1 MRVNTIKAFF
11 ALVRAGLWGE
21 AGANLNLNAN
31 DNHFEGVEWEKIYQL
46 AQEQSVQGLVLQGIE
61 WFKNHN
67 LNVLETSGTSERA
80 RADLDLNIP
89 KVLLLQWIGE
99 VRLIEQ
105 QNKEMNA
112 FVNDLIGD
120 LRRVNIYTLI
130 VKGQGVAQCY
140 EKPLWRASG
149 DIDLYLNEGDFQK
162 AKAYFRPLVNK
173 FDPDNEYTRHINMHY
188 GDWVVEIHANQHC
201 ALSSRINR
209 VLDDVHRDLF
219 YRGSVR
225 SWNNN
230 ATQIFLPSAD
240 NDAIIIFTHFFN
252 HFYRGGVGLR
262 QICDW
267 CRLLYTYRDSLNN
280 GLLEQRIKRAGLVN
294 EWRAFGA
301 FAVKY
306 LGMPIEAMPL
316 LNDNLNANL
325 NRKADKICEFILE
338 VGNFGHNRDTSY
350 YGKYPFFI
358 RKAISAW
365 RRVKDLCRHTMI
377 FPLDSIRFF
386 FGMTISSLKA
396 VSHGE

>member
-1 MRVNTIKAFF
+1 MDWNYV
-11 ALVRAGLWGE
+11 
-21 AGANLNLNAN
+21 
-31 DNHFEGVEWEKIYQL
+31 YQL
-46 AQEQSVQGLVLQGIE
+46 AQEQSVQGIVLQGIE

-67 LNVLETSGTSERA
+67 LN
-80 RADLDLNIP
+80 ADLDLNIP

-112 FVNDLIGD
+112 FINDVIGD
-120 LRRVNIYTLI
+120 LCRVNIYALI

-162 AKAYFRPLVNK
+162 AKAYFRPRVDK
-173 FDPDNEYTRHINMHY
+173 FDPDNVYTRHINMHY
-188 GDWVVEIHANQHC
+188 GEWVVEIHANQHC
-201 ALSSRINR
+201 ALSSRINSM
-209 VLDDVHRDLF
+209 LDDVHRDLF
-219 YRGSVR
+219 YKGNVR

-230 ATQIFLPSAD
+230 STRIFLPSAD

-267 CRLLYTYRDSLNN
+267 CRLLWTYRDTLDLKLLEKRIHKA
-280 GLLEQRIKRAGLVN
+280 GLLD
-294 EWRAFGA
+294 EWRLFGA
-301 FAVKY
+301 VGVKY

-316 LNDNLNANL
+316 LDDNLNANL

-358 RKAISAW
+358 RKAISASW
-365 RRVKDLCRHTMI
+365 RLKDWLRHARV
-377 FPLDSIRFF
+377 FPMDSLRFL
-386 FGMTISSLKA
+386 FGMMMTSFRA